1 MNCRDTCS
9 RSIKAI
15 VLAAYTA
22 NLASFLTNA
31 DYGLKPSSFS
41 ECVSL
46 GPSHCRICGNAYI
59 FTLDSI
65 ILKSYPG
72 YVYFTTDRN
81 GKTLFTT
88 SDVAR
93 AVHDGTCDAGLV
105 SSFELLRQPLGWY
118 GCSVT
123 MIESVVVS
131 LPYAMPISTRY
142 ASSMSY
148 YMLKFVQNGR
158 WDALETSWLPENF
171 DEDYQPSSPS
181 QSCGTM
187 FYDSTASS
195 DSEQL
200 SVTQFSGALLVLLF
214 ALVAGTLVAT
224 FEKKREK
231 MQNRLSNLTEEAVE
245 EVTDETNV
253 TDVTD
258 INRQVNPF
266 HGSEQ
271 LRSLESKIIIG
282 ELQTLR
288 AEVAAIHRTVTS
300 NPLPGEKAPDVVDR
314 TQENNTRGGERDEPP
329 HDGGSS
335 GGGELQ
341 RPAESA
347 DGNLNQDQKDESD
360 DEGKDEG
367 KDEAGEDADGNEEG
381 SSSQPSWMS
390 FEMPTISSGAVP
402 SNIEEEAH

>member
-1 MNCRDTCS
+1 M
-9 RSIKAI
+9 
-15 VLAAYTA
+15 
-22 NLASFLTNA
+22 
-31 DYGLKPSSFS
+31 
-41 ECVSL
+41 
-46 GPSHCRICGNAYI
+46 
-59 FTLDSI
+59 
-65 ILKSYPG
+65 
-72 YVYFTTDRN
+72 
-81 GKTLFTT
+81 
-88 SDVAR
+88 
-93 AVHDGTCDAGLV
+93 
-105 SSFELLRQPLGWY
+105 
-118 GCSVT
+118 
-123 MIESVVVS
+123 
-131 LPYAMPISTRY
+131 
-142 ASSMSY
+142 
-148 YMLKFVQNGR
+148 
-158 WDALETSWLPENF
+158 
-171 DEDYQPSSPS
+171 
-181 QSCGTM
+181 
-187 FYDSTASS
+187 
-195 DSEQL
+195 
-200 SVTQFSGALLVLLF
+200 TQFSGALLVLLF

-258 INRQVNPF
+258 INRQVNPL

-300 NPLPGEKAPDVVDR
+300 NPLP
-314 TQENNTRGGERDEPP
+314 
-329 HDGGSS
+329 GSS

-390 FEMPTISSGAVP
+390 FEMPTISSGPFHQISKKKLTDVDTRRKRRSSLHP
-402 SNIEEEAH
+402 HDLPRQEPLIVLYSY